1 MNKYGLEQEYGQI
14 SQGGSWIMNST
25 VFEHNKS

>member
-1 MNKYGLEQEYGQI
+1 MNKYGLEQEYRQI

-25 VFEHNKS
+25 VHKLYN